1 MRELTICLIRRR
13 GLKTLIALLLT
24 INVFVCTANDSET
37 VKRDT
42 TFVVTN
48 DDPILMMID
57 SLMGIKYFES
67 FGLDLDTS
75 SHENELVELNDSML
89 ELRLN
94 ELNRHSPI
102 SLDYNQYVKAYI
114 NLYAVK
120 RPKVVSNVLGLSAV
134 YYPLFEEVLDKYN
147 MPLEL
152 KHLAVV
158 ESALSPVAKS
168 RVGAQ
173 GLWQFM
179 YRTGKMYGLDVNS
192 YQDDRMDPYKSTVAA
207 CEYMSD
213 LYELYGDWHMVLA
226 AYNSGPGNV
235 NKAIRRSGGKRTYW
249 EIRRYLPRETRGYVP
264 AFIAVNYI
272 MNYYKEHHINANVN
286 HSYAF
291 LTDTIQVFKPM
302 TFDQISSYV
311 GLPIEQI
318 RFLNPMYRL
327 DFIPESE
334 NGQTL
339 CLPMEKVGL
348 YLANEAAIFA
358 DLRRKAVKDSIEGKP
373 QKPVAPP
380 MIVHSVRNGEFL
392 GYIAE
397 KYNVRVSE
405 IMAWNNKSNTR
416 LKLGEKLTIY
426 TDKSVAEVKKVSQ
439 PKPVL
444 KDNGKYKV
452 HVVRS
457 GDTLWDIAKL
467 YKDSSVTELKRLN
480 SHINYKRL
488 KPGMEIRIKAIG

>member
-1 MRELTICLIRRR
+1 MRITIQRFKDISPIKAAVC
-13 GLKTLIALLLT
+13 LLLMT
-24 INVFVCTANDSET
+24 TFFSVSASESET
-37 VKRDT
+37 EKKDT
-42 TFVVTN
+42 SFVVSQ
-48 DDPILMMID
+48 DDPILKMID
-57 SLMGIKYFES
+57 SLMSTKYFQS
-67 FGLDLDTS
+67 IGIDLDTLQKA
-75 SHENELVELNDSML
+75 EIATGLNDSL
-89 ELRLN
+89 IALRLN
-94 ELNRHSPI
+94 QLNKETPI
-102 SLDYNQYVKAYI
+102 NLDFNQYVKAYI
-114 NLYAVK
+114 NLYAIK
-120 RPKVVSNVLGLSAV
+120 RKSIVAKVLGLSAI
-134 YYPLFEEVLDKYN
+134 YYPLFEETLDKYN

-179 YRTGKMYGLDVNS
+179 YRTGKMYGLEVSS
-192 YQDDRMDPYKSTVAA
+192 YQDDRMDPYKSTIAA

-213 LYELYGDWHMVLA
+213 LYKLYGDWHLVLA

-235 NKAIRRSGGKRTYW
+235 NKAIRRSGGKKTYW

-272 MNYYKEHHINANVN
+272 MNYHKEHNISAAVN

-291 LTDTIQVFKPM
+291 LTDTIKIYKAMNFE
-302 TFDQISSYV
+302 QISAYV
-311 GLPIEQI
+311 ELPVEHIK
-318 RFLNPMYRL
+318 FLNPMYRL
-327 DFIPESE
+327 GYIPGDEK
-334 NGQTL
+334 GKPL
-339 CLPMEKVGL
+339 CLPMSKVGL
-348 YLANEAAIFA
+348 YLSNEAAILA
-358 DLRRKAVKDSIEGKP
+358 DMRRKAVKDSLEGKP
-373 QKPVAPP
+373 QKPVEPP
-380 MIVHSVRNGEFL
+380 MIVHSVRSGEFL

-397 KYNVRVSE
+397 KYKVRVSE

-416 LKLGEKLTIY
+416 LKPGEKLTIY
-426 TDKSVAEVKKVSQ
+426 TDKKYVIASKTVNRPAQ
-439 PKPVL
+439 L

-467 YKDSSVTELKRLN
+467 YKNSSVNELKKLN
-480 SHINYKRL
+480 SHLNYKRL